1 MWFYLKYGSD
11 AQLSNFVQVVTSL
24 NAIEENKKFNLWK
37 YVLVHDNET
46 KETTREILINDHSA
60 TKMLL
65 LHEIDEVPLILK
77 IATSWEK
84 NDDALLP
91 EILINLPN
99 ILQEEMKQYLKDHAP
114 KFVDQAYLNL
124 PSLNPYG
131 HSYSR
136 LNTLISILNYGNKN
150 QLQLFFEK
158 ITSLQ
163 ASLHPGKKISIWGYL
178 FRSESEE
185 DDIKMMDKF
194 LRCVSEILGTLG
206 ISNTTKNL
214 MLHADEDK
222 DAVIFHLA
230 SRGEEQMIE
239 TMLNHLNT
247 KDRKDFQSKVDRY
260 LHEKFKTPPRRP
272 L

>member
-1 MWFYLKYGSD
+1 
-11 AQLSNFVQVVTSL
+11 
-24 NAIEENKKFNLWK
+24 
-37 YVLVHDNET
+37 
-46 KETTREILINDHSA
+46 
-60 TKMLL
+60 MLL
-65 LHEIDEVPLILK
+65 LHKIDGVPLILK
-77 IATSWEK
+77 IATSWKK

-114 KFVDQAYLNL
+114 KFIDQTFLNL

-136 LNTLISILNYGNKN
+136 LNTLISILNYGNEN
-150 QLQLFFEK
+150 QLKLFFEK

-163 ASLHPGKKISIWGYL
+163 ASLHPGKKISIWGDL

-194 LRCVSEILGTLG
+194 LRCVCVSEILGTLG
-206 ISNTTKNL
+206 TSKTTKKL

-239 TMLNHLNT
+239 TMLNHLDAE
-247 KDRKDFQSKVDRY
+247 DRKEVQS
-260 LHEKFKTPPRRP
+260 
-272 L
+272 